1 MSNIRIII
9 ILAVLIL
16 FVVFM
21 VQNTQIITVTLLFQD
36 IRMSRVVLILIS
48 ALAGFIFGYFLA
60 KPIHWRRKKAP
71 GESKNA
77 VEDAPSAE

>member
-1 MSNIRIII
+1 LSNIRIII

-21 VQNTQIITVTLLFQD
+21 VQNTQVITVTLLFED

-60 KPIHWRRKKAP
+60 RPIRWRRKP
-71 GESKNA
+71 KNKPPEN
-77 VEDAPSAE
+77 VEEASSAE